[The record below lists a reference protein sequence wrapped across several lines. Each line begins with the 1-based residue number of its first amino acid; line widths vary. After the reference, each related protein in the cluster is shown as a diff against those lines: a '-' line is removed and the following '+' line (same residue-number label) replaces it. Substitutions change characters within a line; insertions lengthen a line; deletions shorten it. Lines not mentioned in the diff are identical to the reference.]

1 MAIGMFQTCQQRPSL
16 SVAKIRHEQAMD
28 DARFHL
34 LALDIKLG
42 QPLIE
47 FSDRV
52 NNLEAELASA
62 RDGVFIGNPT
72 MRLLCGGQVRSTS
85 SALMSP

>member
-1 MAIGMFQTCQQRPSL
+1 MICRS
-16 SVAKIRHEQAMD
+16 RN
-28 DARFHL
+28 L
-34 LALDIKLG
+34 LALDLKLG

-52 NNLEAELASA
+52 NYLEAELASA
-62 RDGVFIGNPT
+62 RDGVFIGSPT
-72 MRLLCGGQVRSTS
+72 MMLLCCVQVRSTS

>member
-1 MAIGMFQTCQQRPSL
+1 MPTTPAL
-16 SVAKIRHEQAMD
+16 SVAKIRDEQARHDLPVEVD

-52 NNLEAELASA
+52 NYLEAELA
-62 RDGVFIGNPT
+62 
-72 MRLLCGGQVRSTS
+72 
-85 SALMSP
+85 

>member
-1 MAIGMFQTCQQRPSL
+1 
-16 SVAKIRHEQAMD
+16 MD

-34 LALDIKLG
+34 LALDIKFG

-52 NNLEAELASA
+52 NYLEAELAPA
-62 RDGVFIGNPT
+62 RDGVFVGSPT
-72 MRLLCGGQVRSTS
+72 MRRLCWVQVRSTS
-85 SALMSP
+85 SALISP